1 MSETWQTAI
10 TEIEPNSVRV
20 RGYDIAELMGRVSF
34 GQAVYLILRGELP
47 DEPTGQLMEAIIVS
61 SIDHGATPP
70 SVMAARTLASTGA
83 TLSASVGA
91 GLMSI
96 NAHHGGAITKC
107 ARQLGEISER
117 ASREHC
123 SLEDAAAAQLA
134 EWKSQGTRMSGFG
147 HRIHS
152 ADPRTSRLFELA
164 REAGAFG
171 DHCRTAEA
179 VESVFRAGGKSLPI
193 NVDGAIGAVLADLG
207 FDPEVMNGL
216 FMIART
222 PGLIAHVRE
231 EQTRMK
237 PMRKVVPGAHRYDGP
252 AARTMPQ

>member
-1 MSETWQTAI
+1 
-10 TEIEPNSVRV
+10 
-20 RGYDIAELMGRVSF
+20 
-34 GQAVYLILRGELP
+34 
-47 DEPTGQLMEAIIVS
+47 
-61 SIDHGATPP
+61 
-70 SVMAARTLASTGA
+70 
-83 TLSASVGA
+83 
-91 GLMSI
+91 MSI

-107 ARQLGEISER
+107 AQQLGEISER
-117 ASREHC
+117 ASHEHR
-123 SLEDAAAAQLA
+123 SLEEAATSQLA
-134 EWKSQGTRMSGFG
+134 DWKDAGVRMSGFG

-179 VESVFRAGGKSLPI
+179 VEAAFRTAGKALPI

-231 EQTRMK
+231 EQTRMR
-237 PMRKVVPGAHRYDGP
+237 PMRKVVPGAHQYDGP
-252 AARTMPQ
+252 AARTLD